1 MKTNLFFLL
10 ILAVLAA
17 TACQEQIDVDK
28 EKEAI
33 IAVVN
38 AESNAYLAR
47 DFETLS
53 SYMVQDSLHIQLY
66 ASKWNFEYIVGWED
80 AAKGY
85 EKDFANDSAWSGYE
99 NLRLERKNY
108 YIKVYPQSAW
118 AVFKTIYKWNED
130 TVEQKWKVI
139 ETRFLE
145 KVDGEWKITYVNN
158 VAKTG
163 YEEKEKEK
171 EKEAAKAAE
180 PEEEKEEKAE

>member
-1 MKTNLFFLL
+1 MKTNLFVLL

-66 ASKWNFEYIVGWED
+66 ASKWNFEYVVGWED
-80 AAKGY
+80 AVEGY
-85 EKDFANDSAWSGYE
+85 KKDFANDSAW
-99 NLRLERKNY
+99 NKMKNPRLERKNY

-118 AVFKTIYKWNED
+118 AVFKTIYKWDED
-130 TVEQKWKVI
+130 TITHKWKVI

-158 VAKTG
+158 VSKTG
-163 YEEKEKEK
+163 YEEQEK

-180 PEEEKEEKAE
+180 PKEEKEEKAE

>member
-1 MKTNLFFLL
+1 MKTNLFVLL
-10 ILAVLAA
+10 ILAVIAVS
-17 TACQEQIDVDK
+17 ACQEQIDVDK

-66 ASKWNFEYIVGWED
+66 ASKWHLEYIVGWED

-85 EKDFANDSAWSGYE
+85 EKDFADDSAWARLE
-99 NLRLERKNY
+99 NPRLERKNY

-158 VAKTG
+158 VTKTG
-163 YEEKEKEK
+163 YEKQEK
-171 EKEAAKAAE
+171 EKEAAEAVE
-180 PEEEKEEKAE
+180 PEEEKEEMAE

>member
-1 MKTNLFFLL
+1 MKTNLFVLL
-10 ILAVLAA
+10 ILAVLAVS
-17 TACQEQIDVDK
+17 ACQEQIDADK

-53 SYMVQDSLHIQLY
+53 SYMVQDSLHLQIY
-66 ASKWNFEYIVGWED
+66 ASKWGYDYVNGWED
-80 AAKGY
+80 AAEGY
-85 EKDFANDSAWSGYE
+85 KKNFANDSAWAGRE
-99 NLRLERKNY
+99 NLRLERKKFN
-108 YIKVYPQSAW
+108 IKVYPESAW
-118 AVFKTIYKWNED
+118 AVFKTVYKWNED

-163 YEEKEKEK
+163 YEEQKK
-171 EKEAAKAAE
+171 EKEAAEAVE
-180 PEEEKEEKAE
+180 PEEEKEEMAE